1 MDAAMSIFGIVFGII
16 WTGATI
22 AMGAPFFFPLFGL
35 AFIGIGIYN
44 AVFNYKNA
52 TSKNRYSE
60 FDIVDSEEESDP
72 LNEKYGCCDTAR
84 AAEQERRDSVS
95 DGGFCPYCGTKAEGG
110 YVYCHK
116 CGKKLP

>member
-60 FDIVDSEEESDP
+60 FDIVDSEEERDP

-95 DGGFCPYCGTKAEGG
+95 DGGFCPYCGSKAEGD

-116 CGKKLP
+116 CGRKLP